1 MTKDP
6 VCGREIEQ
14 QTARAKTNHQGRD
27 YLFCSDSCKMQ
38 FDQHPE
44 RYTQQ
49 QKSQAPKQQQQRSGG
64 GAA

>member
-6 VCGREIEQ
+6 VCGREVEPK
-14 QTARAKTNHQGRD
+14 TARAKTNHQGRD
-27 YLFCSDSCKMQ
+27 YVFCSDSCKMQ

-44 RYTQQ
+44 RYAQ
-49 QKSQAPKQQQQRSGG
+49 QKAQAPQQQQQRG

>member
-6 VCGREIEQ
+6 VCGRQINES
-14 QTARAKTNHQGRD
+14 TVTTRGNYQGRD
-27 YLFCSDSCKMQ
+27 YQFCSQDCKRQ

-44 RYTQQ
+44 RYAQQ
-49 QKSQAPKQQQQRSGG
+49 QTQSAASQRSER